1 MNTNSNYV
9 NISPEE
15 LIRVVDVCLYNIKKH
30 RDSRITYKKK
40 IWSWRKMSNTDL
52 KVWIDD
58 YIRQMEFEQGDEV
71 SLEVSLD
78 EVSLDEVSLEASL
91 EEQECKGYLDDY
103 YNLGVEHGSIEATLE
118 TLKLVRGRL

>member
-58 YIRQMEFEQGDEV
+58 YIMQMEFEQG
-71 SLEVSLD
+71 D